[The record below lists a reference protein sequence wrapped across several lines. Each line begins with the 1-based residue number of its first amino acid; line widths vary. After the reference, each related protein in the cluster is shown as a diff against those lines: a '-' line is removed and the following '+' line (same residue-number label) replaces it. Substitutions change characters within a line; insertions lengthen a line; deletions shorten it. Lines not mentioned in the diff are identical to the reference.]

1 MWKESERLQLA
12 EENRRILEFAKQ
24 QQTRESDRMAVR
36 IAEEE
41 AKAKVRSDLADK
53 LARQNQDREELQQ
66 YVIFH
71 KFSNLLICR
80 VSELQIYVSLK
91 IGLYMKVIAS
101 ENLKMPVSFL
111 VSENDAVHWLNL
123 FGDFSRPMKLPP
135 NCKKFKN
142 LQNL

>member
-1 MWKESERLQLA
+1 MWKENERLQLA

-71 KFSNLLICR
+71 QLST
-80 VSELQIYVSLK
+80 
-91 IGLYMKVIAS
+91 
-101 ENLKMPVSFL
+101 
-111 VSENDAVHWLNL
+111 
-123 FGDFSRPMKLPP
+123 
-135 NCKKFKN
+135 
-142 LQNL
+142 